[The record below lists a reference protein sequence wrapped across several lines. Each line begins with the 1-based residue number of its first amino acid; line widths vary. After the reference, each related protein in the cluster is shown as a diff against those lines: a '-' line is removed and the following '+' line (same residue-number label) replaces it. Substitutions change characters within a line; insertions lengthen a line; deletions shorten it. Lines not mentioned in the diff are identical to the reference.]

1 MNKNILAVFIIIT
14 AACNSNSTY
23 TVHVEDGNDI
33 SAFSNSIKE
42 LELIPLS
49 TDDTHLLG
57 TQTDLIP
64 TDDGFIVLD
73 VPNSKIYHYD
83 QSGTF
88 INAIGRKGRGPGEYN
103 SLLNVELVGDSLYV
117 FSAPQKMQCFSLT
130 GELLSEKKIPSLGRQ
145 SYIFRSDTLNYH
157 DFSPTKKDRLSVSG
171 RSGEKEYLHTTASVL
186 PFNTS
191 VSRFS
196 SDGDS
201 VFLIDSYSPVIYQ
214 YNNQK
219 LSEHIRFDFGK
230 YTIPKTFFSAGDPY
244 KAAAVLLESD
254 FSVINS
260 YMETPELKIVEIMT
274 QSNGDVKFIYG
285 LYDKE
290 WTWFDCS
297 GHGEALKESFK
308 FAVGKTIFALLDP
321 AMLTHLKGSLILDK
335 ASDKEILKH
344 ISEKDNYVIA
354 KIELRS

>member
-1 MNKNILAVFIIIT
+1 MNKNILAVFIIII

-23 TVHVEDGNDI
+23 TVQMENGNDI
-33 SAFSNSIKE
+33 SAFSDSIKGI
-42 LELIPLS
+42 ELIPLS

-64 TDDGFIVLD
+64 TGDGFIVLD
-73 VPNSKIYHYD
+73 LPNSKIYHYNH
-83 QSGTF
+83 SGTF

-103 SLLNVELVGDSLYV
+103 SLLNVELAGDSLYV
-117 FSAPQKMQCFSLT
+117 FSAPQKMQCFSLD
-130 GELLSEKKIPSLGRQ
+130 GKLLSEKKIPSLGRQ

-157 DFSPTKKDRLSVSG
+157 DFSPTKKDRLVVNW
-171 RSGEKEYLHTTASVL
+171 RSGGKKYLHTNVSVL

-191 VSRFS
+191 ASRFS
-196 SDGDS
+196 SNGDT
-201 VFLIDSYSPVIYQ
+201 VFLIDSYNPVIYQ
-214 YNNQK
+214 YANQQ

-230 YTIPKTFFSAGDPY
+230 YAIPNTFFSAGDPY

-254 FSVINS
+254 FAVINR

-274 QSNGDVKFIYG
+274 QSHGNVKFIYG
-285 LYDKE
+285 LCDKK

-308 FAVGKTIFALLDP
+308 FAVGKTVYALLDP
-321 AMLTHLKGSLILDK
+321 AMLEHLDESFLEK
-335 ASDKEILKH
+335 ASNREILKH

-354 KIELRS
+354 KIDLK